1 MTDANTSPDDAAL
14 AGYETIQA
22 VDTVGVADGTGDTE
36 IDDTDTDTG
45 NTEVDDTDTDID
57 LDAIEAE
64 LDGVERALRQLAEGT
79 YWNDGI
85 GSAPIESA

>member
-1 MTDANTSPDDAAL
+1 VTDANTSPDDAAL
-14 AGYETIQA
+14 AGYETIEA
-22 VDTVGVADGTGDTE
+22 VDTVEAADDTIDTVETDDTE
-36 IDDTDTDTG
+36 IEAVETG
-45 NTEVDDTDTDID
+45 ETGETEID